1 LLEEVTHLV
10 EHPTAF
16 LGHFEE
22 KYLELPQPVLT
33 TVMKKHQRYFPVV
46 KPDGSLLPN
55 FIGVRN
61 GGKEYLDIVRRG
73 NEGVLRAR
81 YADAEFFFKADTEK
95 KLEEFLPRLGTLIF
109 QERLGS
115 MLDKSKR
122 LETLAPQIGERL
134 QLSAAEIKTTERAA
148 HLCKADLA
156 THMVVELTSLQGIM
170 GYEYAKHSG
179 ESEEVA
185 SAIVEHYYPQ
195 TKLPHEKISKPGL
208 ALNLANRLD
217 SLCGLFAVG
226 KAPSGSADP
235 FALRRDGLALVTNL
249 LETETS
255 FSIRE
260 GLKLAAAL
268 MPVEV
273 SATSLVETA
282 EFVKRRLEGVLK
294 EEYDLPHDVVQAV
307 LAERGD
313 NPWLALAA
321 ARDLREAVKRLDW
334 PETLNAYARCVR
346 IVRSVEARYEVQPER
361 FTEAAEKNLY
371 AAYQQARASLTPAST
386 LAAVIGSLRE
396 TLIKPI
402 NSFFDAVMVMAEDE
416 AVRQNRLAL
425 LQAIRDLTKGYADFS
440 ELQGF

>member
-1 LLEEVTHLV
+1 V
-10 EHPTAF
+10 EHPTTF

-22 KYLELPQPVLT
+22 KYLTLPQPVLI
-33 TVMKKHQRYFPVV
+33 TVMKKHQRYFPLIKV
-46 KPDGSLLPN
+46 DGSLLPY
-55 FIGVRN
+55 FIAVRN
-61 GGKEYLDIVRRG
+61 GGKEYLDMVRQG
-73 NEGVLRAR
+73 NENVLRAR

-95 KLEEFLPRLGTLIF
+95 KLEEFLPRLSTLIF

-122 LETLAPQIGERL
+122 LETLTPQIGERL
-134 QLSAAEIKTTERAA
+134 QLTAAEIKTAGRAA

-156 THMVVELTSLQGIM
+156 THMVVELTSLQGLM

-179 ESEEVA
+179 ESEAVA
-185 SAIVEHYYPQ
+185 AAIVEHYYPQ
-195 TKLPHEKISKPGL
+195 TKLPRPDEKISKPGL

-226 KAPSGSADP
+226 KAPTGSADP
-235 FALRRDGLALVTNL
+235 FALRRDALALVTNL

-255 FSIRE
+255 FSMSE

-273 SATSLVETA
+273 SAESLVETA
-282 EFVKRRLEGVLK
+282 AFVQRRLEGVLK
-294 EEYDLPHDVVQAV
+294 EEYNLPHDVVQAV

-321 ARDLREAVKRLDW
+321 ARDLAQATTRADW
-334 PETLNAYARCVR
+334 PEMLNAYARCVR
-346 IVRSVEARYEVQPER
+346 IVRGIGESYTVQPEL
-361 FTEAAEKNLY
+361 FTEPAEKELY
-371 AAYQQARASLTPAST
+371 EAYQRARASLSPGSSMT
-386 LAAVIGSLRE
+386 AVVEALRE
-396 TLIKPI
+396 FLVKPI
-402 NSFFDAVMVMAEDE
+402 NAFFDRVMVMTEDE
-416 AVRQNRLAL
+416 SVRQNRLAL
-425 LQAIRDLTKGYADFS
+425 LQDIRDLTRGYADFS